1 MSIADHFPDALKQ
14 AVEAISSLLPR
25 KVCKEQAI
33 TEASDNEV
41 VAEGADEPPE
51 TASELPETDE
61 EEDDTNTG
69 TDVVEPEKDK
79 ETQDVDTEE
88 NSEELT
94 KAPASEQTTG
104 PQTIPS
110 SEKRP
115 AEALPTAINDD
126 LPTNDV
132 VTLSFTDS
140 LLEVAALGFISSL
153 LPIKNIRNEI
163 LANKDFVRACC
174 ALATYMSDAVLQ
186 QEAVLMLVKLAPFVS
201 NETLGFAL
209 SNELLA
215 ATFLGVLKSEYEP
228 KAKDETTSARLRS
241 RVVSGLLCIFDCLT
255 SNTQVEILRQVVS
268 RLNIIIKGCAVSR
281 TAKSDVQRVRDIGE
295 LACSLSYLMIHAR
308 GVLLTGKIVSPQLLT
323 TLAHVIQWRF
333 DPKTVLQEAEIQ
345 FWNATATHS
354 VLLMSSF
361 VTGSQQ
367 SLDAVGIKLG
377 GIPGIVLMVARPGK
391 APRKAID
398 FSSALQKLI
407 EVGDAAAAVAA
418 QRILDR
424 LAA

>member
-1 MSIADHFPDALKQ
+1 
-14 AVEAISSLLPR
+14 
-25 KVCKEQAI
+25 
-33 TEASDNEV
+33 
-41 VAEGADEPPE
+41 
-51 TASELPETDE
+51 
-61 EEDDTNTG
+61 
-69 TDVVEPEKDK
+69 
-79 ETQDVDTEE
+79 
-88 NSEELT
+88 
-94 KAPASEQTTG
+94 
-104 PQTIPS
+104 
-110 SEKRP
+110 
-115 AEALPTAINDD
+115 
-126 LPTNDV
+126 
-132 VTLSFTDS
+132 
-140 LLEVAALGFISSL
+140 
-153 LPIKNIRNEI
+153 
-163 LANKDFVRACC
+163 
-174 ALATYMSDAVLQ
+174 
-186 QEAVLMLVKLAPFVS
+186 MLVKLAPFVS